1 MSTRSHVA
9 YSWVWKVPPP
19 IRDSTSWPV
28 PPLLRHHDPTR
39 PSGPQGG
46 TTDVGEEDEATAV
59 TPLDTLTAELTPP
72 LNAN

>member
-1 MSTRSHVA
+1 M
-9 YSWVWKVPPP
+9 
-19 IRDSTSWPV
+19 
-28 PPLLRHHDPTR
+28 PPLLRHHDPR
-39 PSGPQGG
+39 GLQGLEGG